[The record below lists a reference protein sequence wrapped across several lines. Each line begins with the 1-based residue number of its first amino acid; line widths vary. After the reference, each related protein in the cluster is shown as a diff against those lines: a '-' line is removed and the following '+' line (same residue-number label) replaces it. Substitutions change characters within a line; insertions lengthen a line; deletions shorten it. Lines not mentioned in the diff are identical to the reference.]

1 MKLDINSPGVCILG
15 AYPYERLQG
24 PNNREPVFKI
34 EAGISFACPHLRVP
48 TLLKSMH
55 PNWTGAMIKSAMMK
69 TTDVTD
75 NIGSPILDEK
85 NSLASYFAMGAGHV
99 NAAKATDPGLV
110 YDIKSSEY
118 LSYLCGLGYN
128 ASMINKITVVM
139 INEMSVLLLRASLN
153 VTDNIGSPILD
164 EKNSLASYFAMGAG
178 HVNAAKATDPGLVYD
193 IKSSEYLSYLCGL
206 GYNAS
211 MINKITG
218 GDDS

>member
-128 ASMINKITVVM
+128 ASMINKITGVGNDENNRCDET
-139 INEMSVLLLRASLN
+139 IS
-153 VTDNIGSPILD
+153 SPILD